1 MLPKYIFSGYD
12 DRQSFGYDVFAHSVW
27 RHSHGLVDT
36 IALKHKTL
44 RDKGLFNRP
53 WKIDEKG
60 QFVDL
65 IDGKPFS
72 TQFSHTR
79 FLVPAIAKKLG
90 LKGTVLFVDG
100 NDFLCLQNPYDIF
113 FAPDLQETDKP
124 VYVVKHNYNISSTTK
139 MDGMINEQYPKKNWS
154 SCMLFNLDHPALDKL
169 IPAYVNNAD
178 GSVLHQFK
186 WLESDE
192 LIGTLDPK
200 YNVLIGEDISA
211 ERVVNN
217 PVFLHYTKGLPLM
230 KGYEESPYAWLW
242 RNEEKATMD
251 WKPTPSINLEKAL

>member
-36 IALKHKTL
+36 LALRHKTL

-60 QFVDL
+60 QLVDL

-72 TQFSHTR
+72 TQFSHSR
-79 FLVPAIAKKLG
+79 FLVPHIAKRLG

-100 NDFLCLQNPYDIF
+100 NDFLCLQNPYDVF
-113 FAPDLQETDKP
+113 FTPENQNNDLP
-124 VYVVKHNYNISSTTK
+124 VYVVKHDYNISSTIK
-139 MDGMINEQYPKKNWS
+139 MDGMANAQYPKKNWS
-154 SCMLFNLDHPALDKL
+154 SCMLFNLDHSALDKL
-169 IPAYVNNAD
+169 TPEYINSVD
-178 GSVLHQFK
+178 GGMLHQFK

-200 YNVLIGEDISA
+200 YNVLIGENTKDVSS
-211 ERVVNN
+211 

-230 KGYEESPYAWLW
+230 KGYEEGPLAWLW
-242 RNEEKATMD
+242 NNEAAVARD